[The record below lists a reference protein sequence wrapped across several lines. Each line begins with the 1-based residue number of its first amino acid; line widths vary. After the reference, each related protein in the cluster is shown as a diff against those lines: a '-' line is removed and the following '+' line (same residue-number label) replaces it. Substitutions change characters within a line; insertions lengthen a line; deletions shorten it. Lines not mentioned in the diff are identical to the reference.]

1 MAGSHC
7 CSYLKSI
14 DVSGQCYFAVMKDEE
29 KDFDD
34 DGNGMTEG
42 DIHSGPGGY
51 EGMGYEGGYAA
62 DYREK
67 QDDDD
72 EDEEDDD
79 FDEDEANR
87 Y

>member
-1 MAGSHC
+1 MN
-7 CSYLKSI
+7 
-14 DVSGQCYFAVMKDEE
+14 DDE
-29 KDFDD
+29 KDFDE
-34 DGNGMTEG
+34 DGNGMSEG

-62 DYREK
+62 DYREE
-67 QDDDD
+67 QEEENEDSDD
-72 EDEEDDD
+72 EDDD